1 MGAQALAIQ
10 GISAVGNVFWG
21 DLQVLTKQGEAQSP
35 QPRVTLSSD
44 YGIIS
49 ENTGGLGGSCG
60 FELVCSPNK
69 HLPALGF

>member
-1 MGAQALAIQ
+1 MSAQALPIQ
-10 GISAVGNVFWG
+10 GTSAAGNIFWG
-21 DLQVLTKQGEAQSP
+21 DLQVLTKQGEIRSLQLS
-35 QPRVTLSSD
+35 VTLSSD

-69 HLPALGF
+69 HLLWAFE